1 MFPQAQ
7 SFQSAP
13 SFQPMASAVRDE
25 RTDEENFSKGMEK
38 MFGREIPFDPVVKD
52 VIDKGIKESRWMDPE
67 KRAQV
72 IETAGYLAYDI
83 MIVESLGDLEDAE
96 VAKGA
101 KQAAENCIKKR
112 LKEMNYATVEGT
124 LHVPLSQKKA
134 FDQEAVIYA
143 KLLEEAKEAAEK
155 YKGYTNDE
163 RKPSVTEEPLQ
174 MLPKETS
181 TQKACGSNAS
191 FKEDRVVKMK
201 KEKKKKKKRGQK

>member
-83 MIVESLGDLEDAE
+83 MIVESLGDHEDAE

-101 KQAAENCIKKR
+101 KQAAENCIKKP

-124 LHVPLSQKKA
+124 LYVPLSQKKSLRSRSCHLCKIA
-134 FDQEAVIYA
+134 RGSE
-143 KLLEEAKEAAEK
+143 
-155 YKGYTNDE
+155 GGR
-163 RKPSVTEEPLQ
+163 RKV
-174 MLPKETS
+174 
-181 TQKACGSNAS
+181 
-191 FKEDRVVKMK
+191 
-201 KEKKKKKKRGQK
+201 